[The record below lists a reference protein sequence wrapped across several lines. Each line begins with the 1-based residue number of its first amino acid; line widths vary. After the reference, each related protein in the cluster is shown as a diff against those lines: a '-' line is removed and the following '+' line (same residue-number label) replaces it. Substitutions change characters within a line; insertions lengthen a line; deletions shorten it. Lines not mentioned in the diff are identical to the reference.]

1 MSKMDV
7 MKRDI
12 IEFRLIT
19 YYDSY
24 AEPRPAVEIYIN
36 DENFLD
42 KVNDLEHILAVA
54 EGHSQITGHAPIPPE
69 ELYPSLRHKNARF
82 GKEAKMDDVSIFG
95 CDCGCT
101 ECWPFNV
108 IVSVGEK
115 TVTWNGFYMHHRK
128 NWDYSELGS
137 FVFDKQQYFQEVNK
151 LPAFDKQGMKM
162 YKNGGTDYADDIG
175 R

>member
-1 MSKMDV
+1 
-7 MKRDI
+7 
-12 IEFRLIT
+12 
-19 YYDSY
+19 
-24 AEPRPAVEIYIN
+24 
-36 DENFLD
+36 
-42 KVNDLEHILAVA
+42 
-54 EGHSQITGHAPIPPE
+54 
-69 ELYPSLRHKNARF
+69 
-82 GKEAKMDDVSIFG
+82 MDDVSIFG